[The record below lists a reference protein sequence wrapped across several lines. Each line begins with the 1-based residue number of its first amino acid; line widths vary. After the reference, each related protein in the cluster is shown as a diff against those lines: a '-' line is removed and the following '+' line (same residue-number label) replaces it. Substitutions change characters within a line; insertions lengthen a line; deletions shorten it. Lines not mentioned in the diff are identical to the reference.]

1 MYYPLGLLEWLFA
14 EVAGDD
20 ARIGLLY
27 DLACNFEAH
36 LQRRGLLLSKIEQ
49 GQLKCALAIFHAFAH
64 SWQCQLEYNPRRRNR
79 LVESATRHETLKR
92 DISRKARELVG
103 LDREEELQC
112 FRRVHEALCNLQRQV
127 IAYRMTVEPILKTR
141 SGAMERLDQ
150 WREQAGQLSERRV
163 EGYDRAVE
171 HYAKNFPSRQPPQLA
186 RSVQEVLAKKPDDPF
201 WSDILFEAKNAAW
214 AYERTCQ
221 LGQ

>member
-1 MYYPLGLLEWLFA
+1 M
-14 EVAGDD
+14 
-20 ARIGLLY
+20 
-27 DLACNFEAH
+27 
-36 LQRRGLLLSKIEQ
+36 
-49 GQLKCALAIFHAFAH
+49 AI
-64 SWQCQLEYNPRRRNR
+64 
-79 LVESATRHETLKR
+79 
-92 DISRKARELVG
+92 
-103 LDREEELQC
+103 
-112 FRRVHEALCNLQRQV
+112 
-127 IAYRMTVEPILKTR
+127 ILPT
-141 SGAMERLDQ
+141 SVSDQ